1 MALGALIITLI
12 IKHLSR
18 SGGAFYGEDYWN

>member
-1 MALGALIITLI
+1 MDLGAIIIALIL
-12 IKHLSR
+12 KHLSS